1 MPFNPFASSDRPS
14 ARPASST
21 TEPVAPAAA
30 APEPQAP
37 AAASDPADDWAAAWA
52 FPSAEPE
59 PAPPAVVPEPEPE
72 PMPEPPADAGEPV
85 AETVVSEPDAGARAD
100 DPPSDPEPEW
110 MSAALGF
117 DEPDAAALWEESVA
131 DPTPESEPDPE
142 PGAPAWV
149 DAAREYEGAGPAA
162 SSPAGEPA
170 ARPAIRVDAAAF
182 DWAMPDDADAVPRA
196 HERAET
202 PEDVA
207 ADDADADGP
216 WGAADDDR
224 EAASDDPWDLAMVAD
239 AGDEPGSGRAFPTR
253 IVLTVAAV
261 IAAVALIVA
270 GVLGVRRLVDV
281 RAQRDARE
289 SACATLADAVD
300 RWDGLVAQAD
310 SLGVAHDGRPAGR
323 ECPTDTGKA
332 ARAAESYDKASD
344 ALESLVSD
352 AIGDQWAAI
361 GDALSKA
368 LDANPDMSVDTR
380 TAIGSLLGSDA
391 PATADDLAAL
401 REKADALAGQAAEQQ
416 TKADEENRAAEEERK
431 AEEERRAAEEAQQ
444 QAGQQQAQTPQYA
457 PPRYTP
463 SYTPQYT
470 PQTQPQTPAPQPEP
484 SPEPSGSADVTM

>member
-30 APEPQAP
+30 APEPQPP
-37 AAASDPADDWAAAWA
+37 ADASDPADDWAAAWA
-52 FPSAEPE
+52 FSAAEPE

-72 PMPEPPADAGEPV
+72 PMQEPPADAGEPV
-85 AETVVSEPDAGARAD
+85 AETVVSESDAGARAD

-110 MSAALGF
+110 MSAARGY
-117 DEPDAAALWEESVA
+117 DEPDAAALWDESVA
-131 DPTPESEPDPE
+131 DPTPEPEPEPE

-182 DWAMPDDADAVPRA
+182 DWTMPDDADAVPRA

-216 WGAADDDR
+216 WGVPDGGHDR
-224 EAASDDPWDLAMVAD
+224 ASDDPWDTVMV
-239 AGDEPGSGRAFPTR
+239 GDGDDGPEPGRGFPVR

-281 RAQRDARE
+281 RAQREARE
-289 SACATLADAVD
+289 SACAALADAVD
-300 RWDGLVAQAD
+300 RWDGLAAQAD
-310 SLGVAHDGRPAGR
+310 SLGVTHDGRPAGR

-332 ARAAESYDKASD
+332 TRAAESYDKASD
-344 ALESLVSD
+344 VLESLVSD
-352 AIGDQWAAI
+352 AIGDQWTAI

-368 LDANPDMSVDTR
+368 LDANPDMSADTR
-380 TAIGSLLGSDA
+380 AAIGSLLGSD
-391 PATADDLAAL
+391 PPESADDLDAL
-401 REKADALAGQAAEQQ
+401 REKADTLAGQAAEQQ
-416 TKADEENRAAEEERK
+416 TKADEERKAAEEAQR
-431 AEEERRAAEEAQQ
+431 AEEERRAAEEAQR
-444 QAGQQQAQTPQYA
+444 QAEQQAQTPQYT

-484 SPEPSGSADVTM
+484 APEPSGSADVTM